1 MGLGWLAVMLTFANF
16 VLLSFAFS
24 DQLTVPQFETVYTF
38 AEVGVYLLF
47 GFPVIGYLT
56 GFIEAFELRSDDGDS
71 EGEDTEA
78 DEVRFEKTENGYEE
92 KDAEEVAG

>member
-38 AEVGVYLLF
+38 AEVASIYC
-47 GFPVIGYLT
+47 
-56 GFIEAFELRSDDGDS
+56 SDS
-71 EGEDTEA
+71 
-78 DEVRFEKTENGYEE
+78 R
-92 KDAEEVAG
+92 